1 MSARAALK
9 RRKERAPA
17 RTAAGPDA
25 AARREEAKRRERR
38 RDRDR
43 GETPTL
49 PLTPPEAV
57 AIPLPHRGRLEGRFG
72 TGLGA
77 VKAYTGPRVAEALE
91 AVGADAATVDG
102 AIFLPRADVPYKVV
116 AHEVVHVV
124 QAAAAPPAAGRAGPL
139 SVLPPDHPA
148 EKEAARLEE
157 EENKEGAEG
166 AKPAAAMPGNAVA
179 LRRSGAGAPV
189 SGPAPA
195 SDRREPEAAARQ
207 AGSRSPEPKP
217 TGANENR
224 PSGRAPA
231 GESDA
236 EAEPNPTFTPP
247 PMPDTAL
254 SPELQAAREAE
265 KQAAEEAIAA
275 ADSPGAVVDAY
286 AEAPPTVKAAR
297 QSELG
302 GKLQD
307 TAKADTRDFNAG
319 LPDLHAEM
327 GGEGEALPAV
337 PPVETPDRGGAALED
352 DSPPDPETAI
362 APTPEPARFD
372 GNDGVRRM
380 VDGLLDR
387 PGREPAPEDI
397 EDGLD
402 AVATEDPGIATSPGE
417 TPGVPLEGA
426 TDPARQEEKQAEAAG
441 KAGDARREAQQ
452 KVLDGPGPESVTL
465 RSMDEAYPVE
475 GAPAPEVA
483 RVEASPEAARLYAL
497 ALPDEVSATFDA
509 RQKAPME
516 QSLAEARGQV
526 HDAESTRDA
535 DRRVALDE
543 AESDRQSA
551 VEAADSEQRGAV
563 GRAREDIQAER
574 QRAVDDQAAAVEDLE
589 GRADT
594 ERQGRR
600 RDIDD
605 RVARDNAAIE
615 TEYADARADADA
627 EVAEGERE
635 ARDKKREAERESENE
650 SWWDRAVGFVKRAF
664 EALTAAINAVF
675 DAVRAAVK
683 TILDA
688 ARAAATRLIDAAADF
703 IKSAIEG
710 FARFLKQAVDALL
723 GDVFPGIA
731 AALNQAIDRAA
742 RVATAV
748 VDAAAEGLKR
758 GVEAIVNALEG
769 ALNAV
774 LDAFQSAVN
783 FAVGLVQA
791 AITGDWSGLVRKVLE
806 AVLSLLGIA
815 PETFYGFIGRA
826 METIGIIVDDPVGFL
841 SNLLDAVLGGIR
853 AFASNLLGH
862 LRRGII
868 GWLTGALGD
877 IEIPERFDIMGVLS
891 MARQIMGLTWDWL
904 KEKAAKIIGE
914 RNVERL
920 EYAYDWIATLVTEG
934 WQAVFD
940 RIREGLTSLK
950 DTVLEG
956 IKTFLVERVIM
967 AGISW
972 LAGLFSPVGAIVK
985 IVMTVW
991 NLYTFLRDQL
1001 SRMMEVV
1008 TTVADSIGRIAR
1020 GVLDQAITKVE
1031 EVFGRLLPIGIDLVA
1046 RLIGLGNVARSVRR
1060 VIERVR
1066 ERFDRAVDGLIE
1078 RVLARF
1084 TGRRGRRGAGNSAE
1098 ASAEGAGAEGD
1109 LVRETDARD
1118 IAVGERLTVTEADG
1132 TRHTLSIDVAGREAT
1147 PMLRSA
1153 PLPVLTW
1160 LERAEPKVTALE
1172 DADKKA
1178 RAEGHHADAVASLR
1192 RLDAE
1197 ADAYVAAKR
1206 SEQAT
1211 AGAGGSSGSGGRR
1224 ALSDD
1229 EVDAEQAKLKT
1240 ALDGLFAEIGGEGS
1254 PVLEIFADELDA
1266 MHPHLRSPARDLLQE
1281 TPERFQQGGWDTV
1294 LDAVRG
1300 TEQYEKPL
1308 LASRVFGRDLQ
1319 TAIEARY
1326 ERIKTD
1332 RRFSEEDR
1340 QALAPIDD
1348 FADVISNRLLT
1359 LVHGGDPALGVVQ
1372 RALTDDDADPADL
1385 ARHDTMRAAM
1395 LTAARGAT
1403 GDGVSQAL
1411 KDAASGRILDFL
1423 KDMARDRTSNGYAP
1437 ADWDAEKDV
1446 PANVTWLAGRF
1457 RGAGNAEHE
1466 WMPSNYIGR
1475 VVDRARAATTAEE
1488 MAVATKWIDF
1498 AHAWR
1503 TRTTYLVTAP
1513 DKSQYARNVD
1523 EARDPATGN
1532 TATGRHTVLQGH
1544 AGAVYAPVEDG
1555 GYRADMKVVPQ
1566 TKGQGTN
1573 SESPGTFHGEI
1584 RSIFNANLSRA
1595 TQAAALSGMTA
1606 AIRTFV
1612 DDHVWDGG
1620 SVPGAAFTEY
1630 YDSGMNGATADL
1642 ARAHGQGPLAN
1653 RAAAARGEVAR
1664 NTDAAL
1670 KTLE

>member
-1 MSARAALK
+1 
-9 RRKERAPA
+9 
-17 RTAAGPDA
+17 
-25 AARREEAKRRERR
+25 RREEAKRRERR
-38 RDRDR
+38 RDQER
-43 GETPTL
+43 GEAPTL
-49 PLTPPEAV
+49 PLAPPEAV

-91 AVGADAATVDG
+91 AMGADAATVDG
-102 AIFLPRADVPYKVV
+102 AIYLPRADVPYKVV

-148 EKEAARLEE
+148 EKEAAQLEE
-157 EENKEGAEG
+157 EEDKEGGEG
-166 AKPAAAMPGNAVA
+166 AKPAAAMPGNALA
-179 LRRSGAGAPV
+179 LRRSGAGSPV

-195 SDRREPEAAARQ
+195 PDRREPEAPERRESARSAAP
-207 AGSRSPEPKP
+207 AS
-217 TGANENR
+217 ANENR
-224 PSGRAPA
+224 PSRGAADAGQTAA
-231 GESDA
+231 GET

-254 SPELQAAREAE
+254 SPEQQAAREAE
-265 KQAAEEAIAA
+265 QQAAEEAIAA

-286 AEAPPTVKAAR
+286 AEAPPSVKARR
-297 QSELG
+297 QGELG

-307 TAKADTRDFNAG
+307 TATADSQDFNAG

-337 PPVETPDRGGAALED
+337 PPVETPDRAAAALED
-352 DSPPDPETAI
+352 DAPPDPETAI
-362 APTPEPARFD
+362 APTPAPARFD

-402 AVATEDPGIATSPGE
+402 AVATEDPGIATSPGAA
-417 TPGVPLEGA
+417 PGVPLEGA
-426 TDPARQEEKQAEAAG
+426 TEPARQEEKQAEAAG

-475 GAPAPEVA
+475 GTPAPEVA
-483 RVEASPEAARLYAL
+483 PVEASPEAARLEAL

-509 RQKAPME
+509 QQKAPME

-526 HDAESTRDA
+526 HDAEATRDA
-535 DRRVALDE
+535 DRRAALDE
-543 AESDRQSA
+543 AETDRQSA
-551 VEAADSEQRGAV
+551 VEAADTEQRGAV

-589 GRADT
+589 RRADT

-605 RVARDNAAIE
+605 RVARDNATIE

-627 EVAEGERE
+627 EVARGERE
-635 ARDKKREAERESENE
+635 AREKKREAERESENE

-664 EALTAAINAVF
+664 QALTAAINAVF

-688 ARAAATRLIDAAADF
+688 ARAAATRLIDLAADF

-710 FARFLKQAVDALL
+710 FARFLQQAVDALL

-731 AALNQAIDRAA
+731 AALNSAIDRAA

-774 LDAFQSAVN
+774 LDVFQSAVN

-791 AITGDWSGLVRKVLE
+791 AITGDWSGLVKKVLE

-853 AFASNLLGH
+853 AFASNFLGH
-862 LRRGII
+862 LRRGIV

-891 MARQIMGLTWDWL
+891 IARQVLGLTWDWL
-904 KEKAAKIIGE
+904 REKAARIIGE

-934 WQAVFD
+934 WQAVFE
-940 RIREGLTSLK
+940 RVREGLTSLK

-967 AGISW
+967 AGIGW

-1008 TTVADSIGRIAR
+1008 TTVTDSIGRIAR

-1060 VIERVR
+1060 VIERIR
-1066 ERFDRAVDGLIE
+1066 ERVDRAVDGLIE

-1084 TGRRGRRGAGNSAE
+1084 TGRRGRRGAGDGAE
-1098 ASAEGAGAEGD
+1098 SDAGAEGD
-1109 LVRETDARD
+1109 RGRETDARD
-1118 IAVGERLTVTEADG
+1118 IDVGERLTVTEADG

-1160 LERAEPKVTALE
+1160 LERAEPKIAALE
-1172 DADKKA
+1172 DADKKT
-1178 RAEGHHADAVASLR
+1178 RAEGHHAAAVASLR

-1197 ADAYVAAKR
+1197 ADAYVAARR

-1211 AGAGGSSGSGGRR
+1211 GGAGGSGGSGGRR

-1229 EVDAEQAKLKT
+1229 EVDAEQVKLKT
-1240 ALDGLFAEIGGEGS
+1240 ALDGLFAEIGGEGT

-1266 MHPHLRSPARDLLQE
+1266 LHPHLKSPARDLLQE
-1281 TPERFQQGGWDTV
+1281 TPERFHQGGWDTV
-1294 LDAVRG
+1294 LDAVKT

-1308 LASRVFGRDLQ
+1308 LASRAFGRDLQ

-1326 ERIKTD
+1326 ERIKSD
-1332 RRFSEEDR
+1332 RRFSEQDR

-1348 FADVISNRLLT
+1348 FDGVISNRLLP
-1359 LVHGGDPALGVVQ
+1359 LVHGGDPALGLVQ
-1372 RALTDDDADPADL
+1372 RALTDNDADPADL
-1385 ARHDTMRAAM
+1385 ARHDTLRAAM

-1423 KDMARDRTSNGYAP
+1423 KDMARDRTSNGYTP
-1437 ADWDAEKDV
+1437 ADWDTEKDV

-1457 RGAGNAEHE
+1457 RGAGDAEHE

-1475 VVDRARAATTAEE
+1475 VVDRARSASTAEE

-1503 TRTTYLVTAP
+1503 TRTTYLITAP
-1513 DKSQYARNVD
+1513 DKSQYARTVD

-1532 TATGRHTVLQGH
+1532 TTPGSHTVLQGH

-1584 RSIFNANLSRA
+1584 RSIFNANLSKA
-1595 TQAAALSGMTA
+1595 TQAAALTGMTA

-1612 DDHVWDGG
+1612 DGHVWDGG

-1630 YDSGMNGATADL
+1630 YDSGMSGKPADL
-1642 ARAHGQGPLAN
+1642 SKAHGQGPLAT